1 MKTKS
6 LRPMAFRFAIGSV
19 LGAALLAGSAYG
31 DARAKAASD
40 DETVQLKRSDEKA
53 VNRAE
58 EAVAKAPQ
66 DAALRAALGQ
76 AYLRAGRFASATVA
90 FTDARTLGDGSART
104 ALGLALAETAR
115 GNDREAVA
123 VLDGARDGIPAGDL
137 GLALALAGESGR
149 GVAILTDALRG
160 GENTP
165 KLRQNLAYAYALHG
179 SWREAR
185 IMMTQDVPGDQLD
198 ARLTQ
203 WAASGRPD
211 MHQQRVAALLGAPV
225 RPDTGMPGS
234 LALNG
239 APNGAP
245 APVQVA
251 AEVPA
256 APAPAPAA
264 ELPPIEQAF
273 AAAPA
278 PAPIPAPAVAPAS
291 AEEYVPALAAPASA
305 PLAAEPAAAPTP
317 ATRSLAAFD
326 EFARPVSTRLDAEPA
341 ARPVRAAPV
350 RAPRHAAAAAFAP
363 VQGGSHVVQLG
374 SFSSE
379 ANARRAWGVFTARN
393 PELKSARMV
402 ITPALVNGRNFWRV
416 AAASYD
422 PSSAQGLC
430 ASVKAR
436 GGVCFAYTTTGA
448 RANLLMARTELRS
461 GERLALA
468 R

>member
-104 ALGLALAETAR
+104 ALGLALANTAR

-123 VLDGARDGIPAGDL
+123 ILDSARDGIPAGDL
-137 GLALALAGESGR
+137 GLALALAGDTGR

-165 KLRQNLAYAYALHG
+165 KLRQNLAYAYALNG

-225 RPDTGMPGS
+225 RSDAGMPGS

-239 APNGAP
+239 AP

-251 AEVPA
+251 AEAPA

-264 ELPPIEQAF
+264 ELPPVDQAF
-273 AAAPA
+273 AAAAPA
-278 PAPIPAPAVAPAS
+278 PAPAPAS
-291 AEEYVPALAAPASA
+291 VAAPASVEEYVPALAAPASV
-305 PLAAEPAAAPTP
+305 PLAAEPAPAPAP
-317 ATRSLAAFD
+317 NTRSLAAFD
-326 EFARPVSTRLDAEPA
+326 EFARPVSTRLEAEPA
-341 ARPVRAAPV
+341 ARPARAAPV
-350 RAPRHAAAAAFAP
+350 RAPRHAAAAAAAFAP

-422 PSSAQGLC
+422 PSAAQGLC

-436 GGVCFAYTTTGA
+436 GGVCFAYTTTGP